1 MSERLNEIRNEL
13 RCLRAQRSH
22 WSKIEGDYARAM
34 GLKCEVRIK
43 ELVSERERLKGEVR
57 DGKIK
62 DVLREL
68 REYL

>member
-1 MSERLNEIRNEL
+1 MSRLEEIRSEL
-13 RCLRAQRSH
+13 VRLRAQRSH

-43 ELVSERERLKGEVR
+43 ELVSEREKLKGEVKE
-57 DGKIK
+57 GKIR
-62 DVLREL
+62 DVMKEL